1 MIKIIVKPDDDYD
14 YHYYVD
20 YCPTTMNMRDMNG
33 YRPQE
38 DKRGRNK
45 KKGLKFPLLMTL
57 MKM

>member
-1 MIKIIVKPDDDYD
+1 
-14 YHYYVD
+14 
-20 YCPTTMNMRDMNG
+20 MNG

-57 MKM
+57 MR